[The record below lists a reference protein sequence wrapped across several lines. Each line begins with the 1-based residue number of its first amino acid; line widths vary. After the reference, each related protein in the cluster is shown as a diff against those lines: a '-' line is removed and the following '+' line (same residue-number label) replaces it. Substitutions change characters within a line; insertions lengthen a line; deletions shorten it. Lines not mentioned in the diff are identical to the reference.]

1 MASKHCF
8 VTVGATASFHELVKA
23 VLAPPF
29 PKALQAHSY
38 TDLVIQYGLDGKQTY
53 ASAVAAAGST
63 GVNITGFELDKAG
76 LGRYMRQAKGSG
88 KEAQEGVV
96 ISHAGSGSILDALR
110 AQIPIIVVPNSQL
123 LDNHQVE
130 LAEALAEQEYV
141 VHGRLEDLVKA
152 LQDAEQLR
160 QRQREWP
167 PPNSGVH
174 RQAKAVGLRGILDE
188 EMGFLD

>member
-29 PKALQAHSY
+29 LKALQAQSY
-38 TDLVIQYGLDGKQTY
+38 TDLVIQYGIDGKKTY
-53 ASAVAAAGST
+53 DSAVAAAGST

-96 ISHAGSGSILDALR
+96 ISHAGKTSIMSHKHGETWTSIRRVTKDY
-110 AQIPIIVVPNSQL
+110 AQAPAQSSMPSAPISPSSSSRTLSSSITTKS
-123 LDNHQVE
+123 
-130 LAEALAEQEYV
+130 
-141 VHGRLEDLVKA
+141 
-152 LQDAEQLR
+152 
-160 QRQREWP
+160 
-167 PPNSGVH
+167 S
-174 RQAKAVGLRGILDE
+174 
-188 EMGFLD
+188 

>member
-29 PKALQAHSY
+29 LKALQAHSY

-96 ISHAGSGSILDALR
+96 ISHAGKTYHISCSLASAWRDSESICRLTDMY
-110 AQIPIIVVPNSQL
+110 AQAPAQSSMPSARRSPSSSSPIHNSSITT
-123 LDNHQVE
+123 
-130 LAEALAEQEYV
+130 
-141 VHGRLEDLVKA
+141 K
-152 LQDAEQLR
+152 
-160 QRQREWP
+160 
-167 PPNSGVH
+167 
-174 RQAKAVGLRGILDE
+174 
-188 EMGFLD
+188 

>member
-29 PKALQAHSY
+29 LKALQAHSY

-96 ISHAGSGSILDALR
+96 ISHAGKTSCYAHAQQDGESRDESVDCLTNMRRLR
-110 AQIPIIVVPNSQL
+110 LNPRCPPRADSHHRRPQL
-123 LDNHQVE
+123 TTP
-130 LAEALAEQEYV
+130 
-141 VHGRLEDLVKA
+141 R
-152 LQDAEQLR
+152 
-160 QRQREWP
+160 
-167 PPNSGVH
+167 
-174 RQAKAVGLRGILDE
+174 
-188 EMGFLD
+188 